1 MKKQF
6 NLLSCILLT
15 IATVAVL
22 GATILTATIPA
33 AAESNAQTETDSA
46 SDGRYRIAE
55 TSDFRP
61 TTDSSIFGVP
71 AVFAVKFNES
81 YIRLGADGSFQ
92 MRFLFNSGLLALGGI
107 DLSAF
112 NLSAIVDQYAVEL
125 LPGFTLDDLQSSLLL
140 AKSLGLSFI
149 GLDFDD
155 PDIQAIARSLAQTG
169 TLPPDMALPDG
180 IGFEVN
186 TTYYLK
192 DVYGADGTK
201 YVGCFVGA
209 HGQYGEPFFIFTLG
223 TDSETQK
230 DTLIGKILFM
240 QTVIATE
247 KITKPSKS

>member
-81 YIRLGADGSFQ
+81 YIRLGADGSFR
-92 MRFLFNSGLLALGGI
+92 MRFLFNSGLLALG

-140 AKSLGLSFI
+140 AKVSG
-149 GLDFDD
+149 
-155 PDIQAIARSLAQTG
+155 
-169 TLPPDMALPDG
+169 
-180 IGFEVN
+180 
-186 TTYYLK
+186 
-192 DVYGADGTK
+192 
-201 YVGCFVGA
+201 
-209 HGQYGEPFFIFTLG
+209 
-223 TDSETQK
+223 
-230 DTLIGKILFM
+230 
-240 QTVIATE
+240 
-247 KITKPSKS
+247 

>member
-1 MKKQF
+1 MINKSF
-6 NLLSCILLT
+6 LT
-15 IATVAVL
+15 AVL
-22 GATILTATIPA
+22 LLIALPFM
-33 AAESNAQTETDSA
+33 AQPKKT
-46 SDGRYRIAE
+46 
-55 TSDFRP
+55 
-61 TTDSSIFGVP
+61 
-71 AVFAVKFNES
+71 
-81 YIRLGADGSFQ
+81 
-92 MRFLFNSGLLALGGI
+92 
-107 DLSAF
+107 
-112 NLSAIVDQYAVEL
+112 
-125 LPGFTLDDLQSSLLL
+125 FTLDDLQSSLLL
-140 AKSLGLSFI
+140 AKSLGVSFI

-169 TLPPDMALPDG
+169 TLPPDMTLPDG

>member
-22 GATILTATIPA
+22 GATILTATIP

-71 AVFAVKFNES
+71 AVIAVKFNES
-81 YIRLGADGSFQ
+81 YIRLGADGSFR
-92 MRFLFNSGLLALGGI
+92 MRFLFNSGLLAPGGI

-140 AKSLGLSFI
+140 AKSLGVSFI

-169 TLPPDMALPDG
+169 TLPPDMTLPDG

-186 TTYYLK
+186 TTYSDSTANLSLSSPSAPTPKLK
-192 DVYGADGTK
+192 RI
-201 YVGCFVGA
+201 
-209 HGQYGEPFFIFTLG
+209 P
-223 TDSETQK
+223 
-230 DTLIGKILFM
+230 
-240 QTVIATE
+240 
-247 KITKPSKS
+247 

>member
-22 GATILTATIPA
+22 GATILTATIP

-81 YIRLGADGSFQ
+81 YIRLGADGSFR
-92 MRFLFNSGLLALGGI
+92 MRFLFNSGLLALG
-107 DLSAF
+107 DLSSF

-140 AKSLGLSFI
+140 AKSLGVSFI

-169 TLPPDMALPDG
+169 TLPPDMTLPDG
-180 IGFEVN
+180 IGFEVS

>member
-22 GATILTATIPA
+22 GATILTATIP

-81 YIRLGADGSFQ
+81 YIRLGADGSFR
-92 MRFLFNSGLLALGGI
+92 MRFLFNSGLLALG

-140 AKSLGLSFI
+140 AKSLGVSFI

-169 TLPPDMALPDG
+169 TLPPDMTLPDG

-223 TDSETQK
+223 TGSETQK